1 MGRSLVGVLFVA
13 VVASSACLAA
23 TEAEAPL
30 MNESSFL
37 KAAETAVN
45 TGDMD
50 SAVQLYHSAIIYAP
64 GDPVPYERLAE
75 FYVQGGQSE
84 LAQRFFAL
92 ALDVQPAYAPALR
105 GIALLDLA
113 TGDRAGAQAQ
123 HEMLLHACGATC
135 PETAQVEKALNIN
148 PKP

>member
-1 MGRSLVGVLFVA
+1 MGRRLVGVLFVA
-13 VVASSACLAA
+13 CVASSTSLAA
-23 TEAEAPL
+23 TTDAPL
-30 MNESSFL
+30 TSETAFL
-37 KAAETAVN
+37 MAAETAVN
-45 TGDMD
+45 IGDMD

-123 HEMLLHACGATC
+123 HEVLLHACGAAC
-135 PETAQVEKALNIN
+135 PETAQVEKALGMN

>member
-1 MGRSLVGVLFVA
+1 MGRRLVGVLFVA
-13 VVASSACLAA
+13 CVASSTSLAA
-23 TEAEAPL
+23 TTDATLTSETAFL
-30 MNESSFL
+30 M
-37 KAAETAVN
+37 AAETAVN
-45 TGDMD
+45 IGDMD

-123 HEMLLHACGATC
+123 HEVLLHACGATC
-135 PETAQVEKALNIN
+135 PETAQVEKALNIG